1 MPTVLYE
8 TLFAMDITK
17 VNVDAEAAKHQLHHL
32 IEKYGGEVIVGRNWD
47 ENGKLAFPI
56 QKQKKA
62 YFYII
67 YYKLESIRHQ
77 ELEVDYKI
85 NENILRYLT
94 SRIDP
99 KFTDTMLDIARNES
113 GNRFALKA
121 MKDESQ
127 PTGEGIVSN
136 DPLARGELAEI
147 PSAIGDAPAPRRR
160 RKSEDKPE

>member
-1 MPTVLYE
+1 MPTTLYE
-8 TLFAMDITK
+8 TLFALDNTK
-17 VNVDAEAAKHQLHHL
+17 VSVDAEAAKTQLHHL
-32 IEKYGGEVIVGRNWD
+32 IEKYGGEIVVARSWD

-62 YFYII
+62 FFYIL
-67 YYKLESIRHQ
+67 YYKLESIKHS

-99 KFTDTMLDIARNES
+99 KLQDVMLDIARNEQGS
-113 GNRFALKA
+113 RFAYKA
-121 MKDESQ
+121 MKDEGQ

-136 DPLARGELAEI
+136 DPLSRGEEI
-147 PSAIGDAPAPRRR
+147 PNLNPDAGPPRRR
-160 RKSEDKPE
+160 GPRRDEKPE